1 MQFLATALKVTEI
14 KLVALLSA
22 MHPIFYSSSLF
33 KNAEHN
39 SLHGFH
45 SSLVGVHLQVL
56 GSMCWFSETPSAWGA
71 PTGSSPTCQHPSQL
85 PPPHF
90 VFLQPHR
97 PGTERPNFSPTCE
110 LTAPGQLTIPV
121 ALELGKPG
129 RAPIPISLVGNV
141 IVMQLAKEL
150 LPRGAFISAVSSCGA
165 GGDGSEIGSCCWA
178 GALFVLPSSQ
188 PSSLTLDGAGDW
200 ETASSGPCTGAW
212 HGVGALQ
219 SPSY

>member
-1 MQFLATALKVTEI
+1 MPGAHPLGPPQPVSNPPSSPLPTS
-14 KLVALLSA
+14 LS
-22 MHPIFYSSSLF
+22 S
-33 KNAEHN
+33 N
-39 SLHGFH
+39 
-45 SSLVGVHLQVL
+45 
-56 GSMCWFSETPSAWGA
+56 
-71 PTGSSPTCQHPSQL
+71 PTG
-85 PPPHF
+85 
-90 VFLQPHR
+90 

-121 ALELGKPG
+121 APELGKPG

-150 LPRGAFISAVSSCGA
+150 PPGGAFISAGSSCGV
-165 GGDGSEIGSCCWA
+165 GGDGSEIGSRCWA

-200 ETASSGPCTGAW
+200 ETASSGPCMGAW